1 MASPQ
6 PKPGIL
12 EISAYVGGK
21 SKAPAGVKPIKLS
34 SNEGALGP
42 SPKAMAAYQAA
53 TANLHRYPDG
63 GATAIREAIGQRYGL
78 DPARIVCG
86 AGSDEL
92 IALLTK
98 AYAGPGDQVLY
109 SQHGFL
115 MYPIAAKGA
124 GATPVAVPEIHL
136 AADIDGLL
144 AAVTPA
150 TRILYLA
157 NPNNPTGTL
166 LTKDLVDR
174 LHAGLPAHVL
184 LVLDGA
190 YAEYVDRNDYDPGIE
205 LASRADN
212 VVMLRT
218 FSKIHALAALRLGW
232 AYGPP
237 AVIDVL
243 NRLRGPFNVGLPTQA
258 AGVAALDD
266 QPFVDAVKA
275 HNDIWRPWLAAAL
288 SKLGLE
294 VVPSVANFLLVRFAD
309 AAAASAAYQ
318 FLEQRGMIVREMGG
332 YGLAD
337 CLRITIGT
345 EDECRAVADGLTAFF
360 A

>member
-21 SKAPAGVKPIKLS
+21 SKAPAGVTLVKLS

-53 TANLHRYPDG
+53 TPDLHRYPDG
-63 GATAIREAIGQRYGL
+63 GASAIRQAIGKRYGL

-98 AYAGPGDQVLY
+98 AYAGPGDEVLY

-115 MYPIAAKGA
+115 MYPIAAKGV
-124 GATPVAVPEIHL
+124 GATPIAVPEVAL
-136 AADIDGLL
+136 AADIDALL
-144 AAVTPA
+144 NAVTLS
-150 TRILYLA
+150 TRILFLA

-166 LTKDLVDR
+166 LTKGEVDR
-174 LHAGLPAHVL
+174 LHAGLPGHVL
-184 LVLDGA
+184 LVLDAA
-190 YAEYVDRNDYDPGIE
+190 YAEYVDRNDYDPGTA
-205 LASRADN
+205 LVDRADN

-258 AGVAALDD
+258 AGVAALED
-266 QPFVDAVKA
+266 QAFVDAVKA
-275 HNDIWRPWLAAAL
+275 HNDIWRPWLADAL
-288 SKLGLE
+288 TKLGLT
-294 VVPSVANFLLVRFAD
+294 VVPSVANFLLVRFAGTD
-309 AAAASAAYQ
+309 HAASAYR
-318 FLEQRGMIVREMGG
+318 FLEARGVIVREMGG
-332 YGLAD
+332 YGLGDA
-337 CLRITIGT
+337 LRITIGT
-345 EDECRAVADGLTAFF
+345 EAECRAVADGLAAFL